1 MLTSLSF
8 AKQTPEYED
17 IYVIKK
23 IAVAVGLSLWVISAC
38 LADGGTLTF
47 TDQGTPGRS
56 KPAAG
61 YNWSTSTTV
70 KASVRLPVAAPV
82 ADTTDSFVLSDEPQ
96 SVFVL
101 SDMNV
106 MVSEGSPRRVFSDL
120 NGDKECQAEEMG
132 FSPRDNAD
140 EMRIPLNLGVTASDE
155 RIVDTTV
162 YIYTS
167 SRYCSLTVFAV
178 AGHYEGE
185 IELAGNTYPARL
197 DFANPMSKPSKGLV
211 SLDCDADGEFASSID
226 LWFDP
231 EFGVVFDGV
240 FYESSLTCRDATAEI
255 RLVSTDESMG
265 TLSLKGEGIVWAS
278 VRNALE
284 RPLFLPRR
292 DSFLYR
298 MPVGDYK
305 ILACLLN
312 DRSEPPNAFQLNVPS
327 YDLPG
332 FQIPA
337 DATHELAL
345 GGPLSQNIVIESKPL
360 LNLVFL
366 DNKGLKNGAGFVYD
380 LGERGAEPRYQIKNR
395 RGDVVAKGKFEF
407 G

>member
-1 MLTSLSF
+1 M
-8 AKQTPEYED
+8 
-17 IYVIKK
+17 IKK
-23 IAVAVGLSLWVISAC
+23 TAVIIGLMFWFASMC

-47 TDQGTPGRS
+47 TEQGEPGRS

-61 YNWSTSTTV
+61 YSWATSTRE
-70 KASVRLPVAAPV
+70 KASVRLPSSASVAE
-82 ADTTDSFVLSDEPQ
+82 TTDSFVLSDEPQ

-101 SDMNV
+101 SDLNI
-106 MVSEGSPRRVFSDL
+106 MVSEGAPRRVFSDL
-120 NGDKECQAEEMG
+120 NGDKECQAEEIG
-132 FSPRDNAD
+132 FPAGHNAD
-140 EMRIPLNLGVTASDE
+140 QVRIPLKLGVTASDE
-155 RIVDTTV
+155 HIVDTTV
-162 YIYTS
+162 YIFTS
-167 SRYCSLTVFAV
+167 SRYCSLTVSEV

-197 DFANPMSKPSKGLV
+197 DFAHPMAKPSKGLV
-211 SLDCDADGEFASSID
+211 SLDCDADGNFASSSD

-240 FYESSLTCRDATAEI
+240 FYESSLTCSDATAEI
-255 RLVSTDESMG
+255 RLVPTDESMG

-278 VRNALE
+278 VRNSLE
-284 RPLFLPRR
+284 RPLYLPRR
-292 DSFLYR
+292 DSLLYR

-305 ILACLLN
+305 ILACLLH
-312 DRSEPPNAFQLNVPS
+312 DRSEPPKAFQFNVPS

-332 FQIPA
+332 FQMPA

-345 GGPLSQNIVIESKPL
+345 GGPLSQNIVIEPKPL
-360 LNLVFL
+360 LNVVFL
-366 DNKGLKNGAGFVYD
+366 DNKGLKNDAGFVYEM
-380 LGERGAEPRYQIKNR
+380 GEQGAEPRYQIKNR